1 VAHSL
6 IEALGVIHGL
16 PTVDGDSVDVV
27 LRPAAG
33 EPPHTLLFFAG
44 DPDKRVEALDV
55 AVVMPELLA
64 AFRGRLRGAVVA
76 PGAVETLRPRFHV
89 IILPSLVVTRGVD
102 VIGVLPRILD
112 WADYTDRI
120 AALLDPSAPV
130 MTAPDRPQ
138 VAISHAGRR
147 VDA

>member
-1 VAHSL
+1 VTHSL

-16 PTVDGDSVDVV
+16 PTVDDDSVDAV
-27 LRPAAG
+27 LRPATG

-44 DPDKRVEALDV
+44 DPGKRVETLDV
-55 AVVMPELLA
+55 AVMLPDLLA

-76 PGAVETLRPRFHV
+76 PGAVEVLRARFHV
-89 IILPSLVVTRGVD
+89 IILPSLVVTRGTE

-112 WADYTDRI
+112 RADYTDRI

-130 MTAPDRPQ
+130 MTAPDRPRLSMAH
-138 VAISHAGRR
+138 VR
-147 VDA
+147 